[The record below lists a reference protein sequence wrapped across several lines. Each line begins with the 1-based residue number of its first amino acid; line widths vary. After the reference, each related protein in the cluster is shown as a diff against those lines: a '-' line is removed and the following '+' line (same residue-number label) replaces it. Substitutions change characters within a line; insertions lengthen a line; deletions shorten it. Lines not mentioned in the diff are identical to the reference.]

1 VILKRIY
8 KELPGTIA
16 ITIHDSI
23 MTGILTN
30 NVKSV
35 LKIMKEELTKF
46 IGASP
51 QIKIEEK
58 REILRRTREEE
69 QYYKQYDS
77 TAFVNCN

>member
-1 VILKRIY
+1 
-8 KELPGTIA
+8 
-16 ITIHDSI
+16 
-23 MTGILTN
+23 
-30 NVKSV
+30 
-35 LKIMKEELTKF
+35 MKEELTKF